1 MSPRQIGA
9 ENGAGYNI
17 DQGWS
22 GCLHRKPV
30 VLTRA
35 DFAVAVKDALRH
47 YARAD
52 LLLGSPLLETRAVS
66 GHGSKTDSVAHLQS
80 VLTDGA
86 EAIFG
91 NERDQ
96 KLLRAVELTYFQ
108 PAPKQEA
115 VAQRLGLSFST
126 YRRHLTT
133 GVERLTEWLWYQ
145 EQQWPRNET
154 APVDPD
160 RSADAADATERPR
173 LSVVVLPFLNLTQDP
188 SLDYLVDGIVDNLL
202 TDLSRALPGS
212 FVVSRSTAFTYKGRQ
227 VPIRQI
233 GNELRVRYVLE
244 GSVLADARRVRVNA
258 QLVDAQTDEHLW
270 AERFDKERQDILQ
283 VQDEIV
289 GRLART
295 VGVEMVRNEGRR
307 SQSRTGAYDD
317 ALDLVMR
324 GRAMATDL
332 SRKERAVEALALFT
346 RALELDPG
354 SVDAMVGIASTR
366 IYQIV
371 NQFQTVGRE
380 ALLDE
385 AELLISRAVG
395 LAPDHIG
402 VVKARALLLR
412 ARGRFDDAIIAEMSV
427 IALNP
432 GEPTAYRELG
442 LNNLYLGRPQEAVN
456 WFRRADAIAPRDR
469 VRWTWLQG
477 LGRALMHLGRDTEA
491 VEALRL
497 AVHCNPHSV
506 RDRAFLAA
514 AEALVGNVDDAC
526 LQLAKYDEVDPGMT
540 VQRFAEERSSVP
552 LEAVRPAYRRGC
564 ERILEGLRRAGMPE
578 H

>member
-1 MSPRQIGA
+1 MP
-9 ENGAGYNI
+9 
-17 DQGWS
+17 
-22 GCLHRKPV
+22 
-30 VLTRA
+30 TRA
-35 DFAVAVKDALRH
+35 DFDAAVKDALRH

-52 LLLGSPLLETRAVS
+52 LLLGSPLLEMQIAS
-66 GHGSKTDSVAHLQS
+66 GHGSKTADVAHLQKTL
-80 VLTDGA
+80 VDAA

-96 KLLRAVELTYFQ
+96 KLLRVLDLTYFR

-126 YRRHLTT
+126 YRRRLTT
-133 GVERLTEWLWYQ
+133 GVERLTEWLWNQ
-145 EQQWPRNET
+145 EQE
-154 APVDPD
+154 APHREEGRVDSD
-160 RSADAADATERPR
+160 IAAAVADAAERPR
-173 LSVVVLPFLNLTQDP
+173 LSVVVLPFLNLSQDP
-188 SLDYLVDGIVDNLL
+188 SLDYMVDGIVDNLL

-227 VPIRQI
+227 VSIRQI
-233 GNELRVRYVLE
+233 GEELRVRYVLE
-244 GSVLADARRVRVNA
+244 GSVLADASRVRVNA

-270 AERFDKERQDILQ
+270 AERFDKERRDVLQ

-289 GRLART
+289 ARLART
-295 VGVEMVRNEGRR
+295 VGVEMVRDEGRR
-307 SQSRTGAYDD
+307 SQSRSGACDD

-324 GRAMATDL
+324 GNAVATDL
-332 SRKERAVEALALFT
+332 NRKERAVEAVALFT
-346 RALELDPG
+346 RALELDPD

-366 IYQIV
+366 VYQIV

-385 AELLISRAVG
+385 AESLISRALG

-402 VVKARALLLR
+402 VMKARALLLR
-412 ARGRFDDAIIAEMSV
+412 ARGRFEDAIIAEMSV
-427 IALNP
+427 VALNP

-442 LNNLYLGRPQEAVN
+442 LNNLYLGRSQEAVD
-456 WFRRADAIAPRDR
+456 WFRRADTIAPRDR
-469 VRWTWLQG
+469 ARWTWLQG
-477 LGRALMHLGRDTEA
+477 LGRALMHLGRDAEG

-497 AVHCNPHSV
+497 AVDCNPHLA

-514 AEALVGNVDDAC
+514 AEALVGNIDGAR
-526 LQLAKYDEVDPGMT
+526 LHLAKYGEIDPGMT

-552 LEAVRPAYRRGC
+552 LEAVSRAYLRGQ

-578 H
+578 R